1 MSATANLKNPKQS
14 RRRYSR
20 RSVPMSEINVTPF
33 VDVMLV
39 LLIIFMVAAPML
51 TVGVDVELPI
61 SAANALET
69 ENEEPL
75 TITITKEGEVVLQ
88 TSTIPREQLITRLQ
102 GVAAERA
109 SNRIFLRADGAVQYE
124 FVMQIMGALNAGGFQ
139 DIGLVSDIVGPALYD
154 VSEEYKGYAIWALY
168 IWFCTFGSFNGI
180 IYRSCFSKG
189 YRTS

>member
-1 MSATANLKNPKQS
+1 MSATANLKNLKQS

-51 TVGVDVELPI
+51 TVGVDVELPK

-75 TITITKEGEVVLQ
+75 TITITKEGEIVLQ
-88 TSTIPREQLITRLQ
+88 TSTIPREQLIARLQ

-124 FVMQIMGALNAGGFQ
+124 FVMQIMGALNASGFQ
-139 DIGLVSDIVGPALYD
+139 DIGLVTDIGGPALNG
-154 VSEEYKGYAIWALY
+154 VSEE
-168 IWFCTFGSFNGI
+168 
-180 IYRSCFSKG
+180 
-189 YRTS
+189 

>member
-1 MSATANLKNPKQS
+1 MSATANLKNLKQS

-51 TVGVDVELPI
+51 TVGVDVELPK

-75 TITITKEGEVVLQ
+75 TITITKEGEIVLQ

-139 DIGLVSDIVGPALYD
+139 DIGLVTDIGGPALND
-154 VSEEYKGYAIWALY
+154 IFEE
-168 IWFCTFGSFNGI
+168 
-180 IYRSCFSKG
+180 
-189 YRTS
+189 